1 MSAPWIAVAVGAAVL
16 AILLYA
22 REWRSRA
29 ATAAAYAAELERTTQ
44 RAAGDLATVVR
55 LATELSE
62 ALDVEVLRRTLRE
75 ELPEITGTD
84 DFWVIAQLKEW
95 TVLVG
100 DPGDVAGPLPVSL
113 IDQPKAW
120 ECFPLGKGGKS
131 SGLLGVRQPAAPFT
145 PVQRELLETVAT
157 LIGVSV
163 KNMRR
168 FSLARDLSMIDWLT
182 RCLTRWYGVDA
193 LSREMRRQRRS
204 RHTLCVAMLDLDHF
218 KAINDSHGHH
228 AGDRVLVAVGRAMK
242 ESLRVSDIA
251 CRYGGDEFL
260 LILPETSLAGAVR
273 AIENLRSRIDKAV
286 DFPAEQIRMTTSVGI
301 TEVHTDEED
310 ANEVIRRADMA
321 MYEAKRAGRNRVAVS
336 RPSAGQDSVTAR
348 PPDFSVT

>member
-1 MSAPWIAVAVGAAVL
+1 
-16 AILLYA
+16 
-22 REWRSRA
+22 
-29 ATAAAYAAELERTTQ
+29 
-44 RAAGDLATVVR
+44 
-55 LATELSE
+55 
-62 ALDVEVLRRTLRE
+62 
-75 ELPEITGTD
+75 
-84 DFWVIAQLKEW
+84 
-95 TVLVG
+95 
-100 DPGDVAGPLPVSL
+100 
-113 IDQPKAW
+113 
-120 ECFPLGKGGKS
+120 
-131 SGLLGVRQPAAPFT
+131 
-145 PVQRELLETVAT
+145 
-157 LIGVSV
+157 
-163 KNMRR
+163 
-168 FSLARDLSMIDWLT
+168 
-182 RCLTRWYGVDA
+182 
-193 LSREMRRQRRS
+193 
-204 RHTLCVAMLDLDHF
+204 
-218 KAINDSHGHH
+218 
-228 AGDRVLVAVGRAMK
+228 VLVAVGRAMK